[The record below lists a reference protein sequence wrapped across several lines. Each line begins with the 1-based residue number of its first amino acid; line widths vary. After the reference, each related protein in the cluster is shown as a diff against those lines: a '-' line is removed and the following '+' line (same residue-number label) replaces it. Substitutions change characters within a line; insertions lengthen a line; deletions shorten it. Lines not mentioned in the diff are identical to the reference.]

1 MQNLYMT
8 HYYYPGTDPWQNI
21 MNLPEAEAFR
31 VAEELAGAH
40 PGTQSFGR
48 FADFSNYYPLRK
60 KADQFVRD
68 RFMSLSGKPELEHP
82 YCFCLGES
90 EYLESWFSNG

>member
-48 FADFSNYYPLRK
+48 FADFS
-60 KADQFVRD
+60 
-68 RFMSLSGKPELEHP
+68 KP
-82 YCFCLGES
+82 
-90 EYLESWFSNG
+90 